1 MTEPSLGFTPGGQ
14 GMRQSIVTA
23 GDLIANV
30 SSTLLIRLCEIVP
43 VKIIQPPAEPTVD
56 GQATKGE

>member
-1 MTEPSLGFTPGGQ
+1 
-14 GMRQSIVTA
+14 MRQSIVTA

-30 SSTLLIRLCEIVP
+30 SSTLLIRLREIVP
-43 VKIIQPPAEPTVD
+43 VKIIQPPAEPTVH